1 MDQLKYSIR
10 SVEMYAPWVRNIYIV
25 TNGQV
30 NSIKNP
36 ILQNRDCNPYFPVLL
51 DTLKR
56 LISGP

>member
-30 NSIKNP
+30 NSIKTH
-36 ILQNRDCNPYFPVLL
+36 ILQRISFSVGQPKMFNFRS
-51 DTLKR
+51 
-56 LISGP
+56 LIGWI